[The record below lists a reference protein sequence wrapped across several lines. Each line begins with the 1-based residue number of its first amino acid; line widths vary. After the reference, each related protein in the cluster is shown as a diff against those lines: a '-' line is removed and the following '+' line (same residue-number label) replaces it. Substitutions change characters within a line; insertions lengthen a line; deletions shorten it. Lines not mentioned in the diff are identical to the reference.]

1 MKYEPF
7 LADRMKGEREQKMIV
22 ITGASG
28 NIGSKLAAH
37 LLSRGE
43 KVRCVAR
50 RADKLKDLADRG
62 AEIFPC
68 SLEDATLTEAFSGSD
83 RAFAMIPPSYS
94 APDFRAYQNVIGA
107 SIAEAIRKTEVKYVV
122 NLSSQGAQLPDKTG
136 LIKGLHDQEERL
148 NKLSGINVL
157 HVRPTYFMENLL
169 ANVDMIKR
177 LNIMGSALRGDLK
190 FPMIATKD
198 IAGFIAEQLL
208 RKDFSG
214 ASAKDLLGQRDISLN
229 EAAAIIAKKIN
240 RPGLK
245 YMQFSY
251 EDTEK
256 ALLGMGL
263 SVNVARLFL
272 EMSRAIN
279 EGLIMDTPRTEENTT
294 ETSFE
299 EFAEIF
305 VGLLRP

>member
-1 MKYEPF
+1 
-7 LADRMKGEREQKMIV
+7 MIV

-28 NIGSKLAAH
+28 NIGNKLAAH

-43 KVRCVAR
+43 EVRCVAR
-50 RADKLKDLADRG
+50 RTDKLKDLADRR
-62 AEIFPC
+62 AEIAPC
-68 SLEDATLTEAFSGSD
+68 SLEDTTALTDAFSGTD
-83 RAFAMIPPSYS
+83 RAFAMIPPSYC

-107 SIAEAIRKTEVKYVV
+107 SIAEAVRKSEVKYVV
-122 NLSSQGAQLPDKTG
+122 NLSSQGAQLSDKTG

-148 NKLSGINVL
+148 NKLSGVNVL

-198 IAGFIAEQLL
+198 IAGFIAERLV
-208 RKDFSG
+208 RKDISG
-214 ASAKDLLGQRDISLN
+214 MAVKDLLGQRDISMD
-229 EAAAIIAKKIN
+229 EAAAVIGKKID

-245 YMQFSY
+245 YVQFSY

-256 ALLGMGL
+256 ALLGMGF
-263 SVNVARLFL
+263 SDDVARLFR
-272 EMSRAIN
+272 EVSKAIN
-279 EGLIMDTPRTEENTT
+279 ERLIMGTSRTKANTT
-294 ETSFE
+294 ETSLE
-299 EFAEIF
+299 EFAENF
-305 VGLLRP
+305 LWLLTSR